1 MARDVATLLMSD
13 GSFPQLLGKWK
24 HLLHRQWEW
33 FYNQELDII
42 VQHYGGE
49 MWKFCPCPI
58 AALRYTTRH
67 SQYYAR
73 VRQWSAND
81 LQGFVL
87 ASVQYEDDK
96 ILFLGTGP
104 PLVSAQGASAEE
116 FWKYIRSWGGEWLWE
131 HVSTPCGLD
140 EVVDAV
146 AAGSAILMTDGSYSR
161 NICSKID
168 GAGWLM

>member
-1 MARDVATLLMSD
+1 VEVLSLSD
-13 GSFPQLLGKWK
+13 CGFA
-24 HLLHRQWEW
+24 LHNKT
-33 FYNQELDII
+33 FTVLCS
-42 VQHYGGE
+42 GG
-49 MWKFCPCPI
+49 
-58 AALRYTTRH
+58 
-67 SQYYAR
+67 
-73 VRQWSAND
+73 QWSAND
-81 LQGFVL
+81 LQGFVP

-161 NICSKID
+161 NISEID